1 MASSSLRNMSG
12 RADGRADEV
21 TEIDIGVAAPFVW
34 IAGPDP
40 LRVMSSA
47 GAIA

>member
-1 MASSSLRNMSG
+1 MSV
-12 RADGRADEV
+12 A
-21 TEIDIGVAAPFVW
+21 EIDIGVAAPFVR

>member
-1 MASSSLRNMSG
+1 VASSSLRNTS
-12 RADGRADEV
+12 DGRTVEQMSV